1 MIGGQKVSKPSRC
14 GRQLPILVRMS
25 VKVPSAPPRFEV
37 PVAQVAE
44 VYEVPIVGPKNQII
58 LDDRLS
64 KSTAKFVADEKV
76 KIIQESFRKDNARKE
91 LEFEKAQERLEKIQR
106 LEEQRLIQQN
116 QEKLKQEYYTWSI
129 KNPEEASLRTKITE
143 MEHRQSLEIES
154 KRHLLSLELEE
165 IRAKNYG
172 MVIKRIRNI
181 LIGITLGGIAGYYV

>member
-1 MIGGQKVSKPSRC
+1 
-14 GRQLPILVRMS
+14 MS